1 MLLSRTLCLVNCMTT
16 RKSTGAL
23 GMFKNYLLIT
33 LRGLK
38 KQPIFSAVKI
48 LSLAIGL
55 GCSILVIMHVQY
67 ANSFDKHFPN
77 WENIYRVVTSIT
89 LDFRMHTEMTNDA
102 APQQLVLDYPQIESL
117 ATIRPGESAFSRGDD
132 TSTNSYYWANQDA
145 IDVFSFDFFS
155 GDSTSALTEPFSVLL
170 TEASAEKYFPDEDPF
185 GQTLTL
191 ERETDLRVT
200 GIIRDLPENTHID
213 IQMLISASTG
223 RELFGEN
230 FMQNNFWN
238 GFGGTRTYITVP
250 DQATADAINADL
262 PAFMERNLPDD
273 QKAYATRTNQQLSL
287 EPLADIYLSPRQGFG
302 QSTNNRSQIITGL
315 GVFASLILITS
326 CINFANLSF
335 SQIWQRSKEI
345 GVRKTMGAQRGQLL
359 WQFLIESLVLTVVA
373 LLIALPM
380 IYLSIPLYTN
390 LTDTGFTIAD
400 SLQSGTIFLLI
411 LFVLLTGL
419 LSGLFPSLTL
429 ARFEPASIIKGFKAP
444 SRLKR
449 LSRSAVTT
457 VQFGFSTALIILAFA
472 VTLQIRYLNTMD
484 IGFTKENLLML
495 DSTYDFRNPD
505 QFDYD
510 AMVNEIAQHPGVL
523 VVAKASV
530 FPPNTGALNPWRL
543 PSWGPD
549 QSRSVRHILV
559 DENYLETMELRLLAG
574 RAFSPDF
581 STDFTVL
588 NLPGQEQEEPEE
600 PSVFGVMITRE
611 AAMSY
616 GFGSPEGALGEQF
629 LHAGNTYQVIGV
641 VEDFR
646 QSGGLEDPLTSTYML
661 RANRQNLLS
670 SLLIRLDASQLQSAL
685 DHIDSV
691 WNRHR
696 PDLAI
701 DRTFY
706 EQTYNELVGAETRGI
721 NFAAIFASIITVLI
735 SAFGLYALAFY
746 SSERR
751 TKEVGVRKVL
761 GATST
766 TIIGLLT
773 WDFVKPVLVAC
784 ALACGLG
791 YYAITI
797 YFQQFSSQVEISPLL
812 YLLVIIGTILVA
824 IVTVAMQ
831 CYRTANADPVDSLR
845 YE

>member
-1 MLLSRTLCLVNCMTT
+1 
-16 RKSTGAL
+16 
-23 GMFKNYLLIT
+23 MFKNYLLIT

-38 KQPIFSAVKI
+38 KQPAFSAVKI

-67 ANSFDKHFPN
+67 ASSFDKHFAN
-77 WENIYRVVTSIT
+77 WENIYRVVTSLT
-89 LDFRMHTEMTNDA
+89 LDFRMNTEMTNDA
-102 APQQLVLDYPQIESL
+102 VPQQLELDYPQIEAI
-117 ATIRPGESAFSRGDD
+117 ATIRRAEMEFSRGADA
-132 TSTNSYYWANQDA
+132 SSNSFLWANQGA
-145 IDVFSFDFFS
+145 VDVFAFDFIS
-155 GDSTSALTEPFSVLL
+155 GAPAAALTNPFSVIL
-170 TEASAEKYFPDEDPF
+170 TETTAEKYFPNEDAF

-191 ERETDLRVT
+191 NRETDLRVT

-230 FMQNNFWN
+230 FMRNNFWN
-238 GFGGTRTYITVP
+238 GFGGTLTYIAVP
-250 DQATADAINADL
+250 DPATADAISADL
-262 PAFMERNLPDD
+262 PDFMERNLPDD

-302 QSTNNRSQIITGL
+302 QSTNNRSQIIIGL
-315 GVFASLILITS
+315 GIFATLILATS

-345 GVRKTMGAQRGQLL
+345 GVRKTLGANRQQLI
-359 WQFLIESLVLTVVA
+359 WQFLLESLMLTVVA
-373 LLIALPM
+373 LMIALPM
-380 IYLSIPLYTN
+380 VYLAIPIYTN
-390 LTDTGFTIAD
+390 LTDTGFVFAD
-400 SLQSGTIFLLI
+400 GFSSGTVVLLI

-419 LSGLFPSLTL
+419 ISGLFPALSL

-449 LSRSAVTT
+449 LTRSGVTV
-457 VQFGFSTALIILAFA
+457 VQFGFSTGLIILAIA
-472 VTLQIRYLNTMD
+472 VTLQIQHLNTMD

-495 DSTYDFRNPD
+495 DSTYDFRN
-505 QFDYD
+505 QERFDFEG
-510 AMVNEIAQHPGVL
+510 MVNELKQDLGVL
-523 VVAKASV
+523 SIAKTSN

-549 QSRSVRHILV
+549 ESRSVRHIVV
-559 DENYLETMELRLLAG
+559 DENYLDTMGLRLLAG
-574 RAFSPDF
+574 RDFSPDF
-581 STDFTVL
+581 PTDFTVL
-588 NLPGQEQEEPEE
+588 NLPGQERDESEEP
-600 PSVFGVMITRE
+600 PVFGVVITRE
-611 AAMSY
+611 AAISY
-616 GFGSPEGALGEQF
+616 GFGSPQGALEQEF
-629 LHAGNTYQVIGV
+629 LHGGGTYRVIGV

-646 QSGGLEDPLTSTYML
+646 LSGGLEDPLTSTYML
-661 RANRQNLLS
+661 RANRQNVLGN
-670 SLLIRLDASQLQSAL
+670 LLIRLDPAQLQSAL
-685 DHIDSV
+685 AHIDEV
-691 WNRHR
+691 WSRHR

-706 EQTYNELVGAETRGI
+706 EQTYNELIGSETSGI
-721 NFAAIFASIITVLI
+721 NFAAVFASIITVLI

-766 TIIGLLT
+766 SIIGLLT

-784 ALACGLG
+784 VLACGLG
-791 YYAITI
+791 YYAIII
-797 YFQQFSSQVEISPLL
+797 YFQQFSSQVSISPLL
-812 YLLVIIGTILVA
+812 YLGVVIGTVMVA
-824 IVTVAMQ
+824 IMTVAMQ
-831 CYRTANADPVDSLR
+831 CYRTANADPVQSLR